1 MSKSRKKYGFPRFFS
16 KLKKLR
22 ADQGEREPIAV
33 LTTVAADG
41 TPNAIYVG
49 SVGRFDDSTF
59 FVANNYFHKTK
70 ENILAGSKASLLF
83 LTKEG
88 KAFQIKGDIELQDS
102 GPIFDEMKRINPE
115 KYPGHSAAVLHV
127 EEVFSGAEQLV

>member
-1 MSKSRKKYGFPRFFS
+1 MN
-16 KLKKLR
+16 KLPESVLK
-22 ADQGEREPIAV
+22 AWDDREPIAV
-33 LTTVAADG
+33 LATVAPDG

-49 SVGRFDDSTF
+49 VVGLFDAATF

-83 LTKEG
+83 ITKEK
-88 KAFQIKGDIELQDS
+88 KAFQIKGSIELQDS
-102 GPIFDEMKRINPE
+102 GPVFEEMKRINPE

-127 EEVFSGAEQLV
+127 ETVFSGADQLV

>member
-1 MSKSRKKYGFPRFFS
+1 MN
-16 KLKKLR
+16 KLPESVLK
-22 ADQGEREPIAV
+22 AWDDREPIAV
-33 LTTVAADG
+33 LATVAPDG

-49 SVGRFDDSTF
+49 VVGLFDAATF

-83 LTKEG
+83 LTKEK
-88 KAFQIKGDIELQDS
+88 KAFQIKGSIELQDS
-102 GPIFDEMKRINPE
+102 GPVFDEMKRINPE

-127 EEVFSGAEQLV
+127 ETVFSGADQLV

>member
-1 MSKSRKKYGFPRFFS
+1 MKPLPDFVIK
-16 KLKKLR
+16 
-22 ADQGEREPIAV
+22 AWDEREPIAV
-33 LTTVAADG
+33 LTTVAPDG

-88 KAFQIKGDIELQDS
+88 KAFQVKGSIELQDS

-115 KYPGHSAAVLHV
+115 KYPGHSAAVLRV
-127 EEVFSGAEQLV
+127 ETGFSGADQLL

>member
-1 MSKSRKKYGFPRFFS
+1 MKPLPDSIIK
-16 KLKKLR
+16 
-22 ADQGEREPIAV
+22 AWDEREPICV
-33 LTTVAADG
+33 LTTVAPDG

-83 LTKEG
+83 LAKEG
-88 KAFQIKGDIELQDS
+88 KSFQIVGSIELQDS

-115 KYPGHSAAVLHV
+115 KYPGHSAAVIRV
-127 EEVFSGAEQLV
+127 EKVFSGAEQLI